1 MNHNLLMKN
10 VKQATHNVI
19 SMNNTTTDN
28 NVQANSNSDDLSM
41 VSNFGSSIEND
52 QASITSKDNNSVNT
66 QPDVTNNID

>member
-1 MNHNLLMKN
+1 MKN

-28 NVQANSNSDDLSM
+28 NVQGNSNSDDLSM